1 MTTVREQVTATKG
14 TWCARL
20 TTRYVAD
27 VVNHVAAVH
36 VASTFCAEEAV
47 GESLRRFHAW
57 RREGVGRWAGVEYC
71 EFAAFYAFELACG
84 PLGGAATPGERVR
97 IALDFVAHV
106 ILEGNLAS
114 RVWRVEYDLR
124 EALAALLAP
133 EGTPALMLET
143 FRVSRW

>member
-1 MTTVREQVTATKG
+1 MTTVREQVSAVESA
-14 TWCARL
+14 WCARL

-36 VASTFCAEEAV
+36 VAETFCTEGAA
-47 GESLRRFHAW
+47 GESLRRFLAW
-57 RREGVGRWAGVEYC
+57 RSEGEGRWAGVEYC
-71 EFAAFYAFELACG
+71 EFAAFFAFELARG
-84 PLGGAATPGERVR
+84 PLGEAAAPCTRFRV
-97 IALDFVAHV
+97 ALDFVTHV

-124 EALAALLAP
+124 EALAVLLTS
-133 EGTPALMLET
+133 EGTPDLMLET